1 MTSQYELNERRC
13 RRMRTLLAVAERHTW
28 LRQSQ
33 RAPGYRSPRHAIR
46 TSNHEFDRLMANTP
60 IPFDMLGLI

>member
-1 MTSQYELNERRC
+1 MTSQYELDERRC
-13 RRMRTLLAVAERHTW
+13 RRMHTLLGIAERHTW